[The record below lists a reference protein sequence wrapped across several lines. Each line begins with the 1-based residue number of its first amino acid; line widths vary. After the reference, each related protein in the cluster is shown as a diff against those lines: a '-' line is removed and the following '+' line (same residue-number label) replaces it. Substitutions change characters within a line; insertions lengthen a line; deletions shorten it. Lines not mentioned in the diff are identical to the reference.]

1 MRRGIPPVGEPAE
14 SADGLSLDGNR
25 MGIFARTWALMGASW
40 QVLMLDKEL
49 LLFPLLSAIA
59 TGIVTLTFV
68 WPLAQD
74 QSWLQSGDAAS
85 EFDQFL
91 AYARL
96 FLFYV
101 CTYFTVVFFN
111 ASLITAVHLR
121 LKGKNPT
128 LMDGI
133 NGAWA
138 RKNEIFW
145 WVLLAATVGLLLN
158 TMKERSKNITSLL
171 FGALGVA
178 WSLLTYFV
186 VPILVVEGKG
196 PVEAVKESAAM
207 IRRTWGEEM
216 VGGVSYGGISF
227 FFSLPAVAVAVFGVG
242 YLVNGALVN
251 GMLLIGAAIVYGFLL
266 SLTMTTLS
274 SIFHTAV
281 YHYARTGSVPLGFDA
296 PLLQSA
302 FVKK

>member
-1 MRRGIPPVGEPAE
+1 
-14 SADGLSLDGNR
+14 
-25 MGIFARTWALMGASW
+25 MGVFSRTWALMGASW
-40 QVLMLDKEL
+40 RVLMLDKEL

-59 TGIVTLTFV
+59 TGLVTLTFI

-74 QSWLQSGDAAS
+74 QAWLKSAEAT
-85 EFDQFL
+85 EYEQFL

-111 ASLITAVHLR
+111 ASLISAVHLR
-121 LKGKNPT
+121 LTGKNPT
-128 LMDGI
+128 LMDGMR
-133 NGAWA
+133 GAWA
-138 RKNEIFW
+138 RKGELFG

-158 TMKERSKNITSLL
+158 TMKERSKGIVSLL
-171 FGALGVA
+171 FGVLGVA
-178 WSLLTYFV
+178 WSLLTFFV

-196 PVEAVKESAAM
+196 PVEAIKESAAM
-207 IRRTWGEEM
+207 IRQRWGEELI
-216 VGGVSYGGISF
+216 GGVSFGGIGF
-227 FFSLPAVAVAVFGVG
+227 FFTLPALAVAMFGVG
-242 YLVNGALVN
+242 YLVHGAWLNGL
-251 GMLLIGAAIVYGFLL
+251 LLIGAAMIYGFLL

-281 YHYARTGSVPLGFDA
+281 YHYARTGTVPMGFNA
-296 PLLQSA
+296 ALLQSA

>member
-1 MRRGIPPVGEPAE
+1 
-14 SADGLSLDGNR
+14 
-25 MGIFARTWALMGASW
+25 MGVFARTWALMEASW
-40 QVLMLDKEL
+40 RVLMLDKEL

-59 TGIVTLTFV
+59 TGLVSLTFI

-74 QSWLQSGDAAS
+74 QAWLQSGDAAS
-85 EFDQFL
+85 EYEQFV
-91 AYARL
+91 ACTRL

-111 ASLITAVHLR
+111 ASLITSVHLR
-121 LKGKNPT
+121 LTGKNPT
-128 LMDGI
+128 LMDGMR
-133 NGAWA
+133 GAWA
-138 RKNEIFW
+138 RKGEIFW

-158 TMKERSKNITSLL
+158 TMKERSKGIVSLL

-207 IRRTWGEEM
+207 IRQRWGEELI
-216 VGGVSYGGISF
+216 GGISF
-227 FFSLPAVAVAVFGVG
+227 GGISLFFTLPAFAVAMFGVG
-242 YLVNGALVN
+242 YVVNGALVS
-251 GMLLIGAAIVYGFLL
+251 GLLLIGAAMIYGFLL

-274 SIFHTAV
+274 SIFHVAV

-296 PLLQSA
+296 ALLQAA

>member
-1 MRRGIPPVGEPAE
+1 
-14 SADGLSLDGNR
+14 
-25 MGIFARTWALMGASW
+25 MGVFSRTWALMGASW
-40 QVLMLDKEL
+40 RVLTLDKEL
-49 LLFPLLSAIA
+49 LLFPLLSGIA
-59 TGIVTLTFV
+59 TGLVTLTFV

-74 QSWLQSGDAAS
+74 QAWLKSGEAT
-85 EFDQFL
+85 EYEQFL

-111 ASLITAVHLR
+111 ASLIVSVHLR
-121 LKGKNPT
+121 LTGKNPT
-128 LMDGI
+128 FMDGMR
-133 NGAWA
+133 GAWA
-138 RKNEIFW
+138 RKGEILQ

-158 TMKERSKNITSLL
+158 TMKKRSEGIASLL

-178 WSLLTYFV
+178 WSLVTYFV

-196 PVEAVKESAAM
+196 PLEAVRESATM
-207 IRRTWGEEM
+207 IRQRWGEEL
-216 VGGVSYGGISF
+216 VGGISF
-227 FFSLPAVAVAVFGVG
+227 GGIGFFFTLPAFAVAMFGVG
-242 YLVNGALVN
+242 YVVNGALVN
-251 GMLLIGAAIVYGFLL
+251 GLLLIGAAMIYGFLL

-281 YHYARTGSVPLGFDA
+281 YHYARTGSVPMGFD
-296 PLLQSA
+296 PTLLQSA

>member
-1 MRRGIPPVGEPAE
+1 
-14 SADGLSLDGNR
+14 
-25 MGIFARTWALMGASW
+25 MGVFSRTWALMGASW
-40 QVLMLDKEL
+40 RVLMLDKEL
-49 LLFPLLSAIA
+49 LLFPLLSMIA
-59 TGIVTLTFV
+59 TALVTLTFV

-74 QSWLQSGDAAS
+74 QSWLRTDNSAS
-85 EFDQFL
+85 EIDQFL
-91 AYARL
+91 AYARM

-111 ASLITAVHLR
+111 ASLIVAVHLR
-121 LKGKNPT
+121 LTGKDPT

-133 NGAWA
+133 HGAWA
-138 RKNEIFW
+138 RKSELFAW
-145 WVLLAATVGLLLN
+145 TLLAATVGLLLK
-158 TMKERSKNITSLL
+158 TMQDRSRNVTALL

-207 IRRTWGEEM
+207 IKQTWGEEL
-216 VGGVSYGGISF
+216 VGGLSYGGISF
-227 FFSLPAVAVAVFGVG
+227 LFSLPAIAVAVFGAG
-242 YLVNGALVN
+242 SIMNGELLN
-251 GMLLIGAAIVYGFLL
+251 GLLLIGAAIVYGFLL

-281 YHYARTGSVPLGFDA
+281 YHYARTGTVPPGFDA
-296 PLLQSA
+296 SLLQSA